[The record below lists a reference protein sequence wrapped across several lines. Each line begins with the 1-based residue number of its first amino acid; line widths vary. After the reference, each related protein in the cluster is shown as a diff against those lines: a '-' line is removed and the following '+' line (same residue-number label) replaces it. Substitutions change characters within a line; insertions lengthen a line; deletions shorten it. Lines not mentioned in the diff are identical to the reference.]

1 MEAIAKHCASYVV
14 YAQMWQEG
22 VAEYLAQM
30 GEEAVILISDEWKR
44 GKDNHFIGKFLAIL
58 LKLTSLG
65 LSKHMQAHL
74 DQSCQLLKRL
84 QKRIESAATKKVSPV
99 LHHFSQTAQEQQ
111 VVLSGRLQEF
121 RD

>member
-1 MEAIAKHCASYVV
+1 
-14 YAQMWQEG
+14 MWQEG

-30 GEEAVILISDEWKR
+30 GEEAVILITDEWKR
-44 GKDNHFIGKFLAIL
+44 GQDNQIIAKFLNTL

-74 DQSCQLLKRL
+74 DQSCQLLRRL

-99 LHHFSQTAQEQQ
+99 LHHFSQTAQEQ
-111 VVLSGRLQEF
+111 
-121 RD
+121 

>member
-44 GKDNHFIGKFLAIL
+44 GKDNHVIGKFLAIL

-65 LSKHMQAHL
+65 LSKHM
-74 DQSCQLLKRL
+74 
-84 QKRIESAATKKVSPV
+84 
-99 LHHFSQTAQEQQ
+99 
-111 VVLSGRLQEF
+111 
-121 RD
+121 